1 MTQKNLLVIG
11 TMLFTVM
18 FLVLIIPSVSALGLA
33 GQKIGPIDY
42 KPGFSMTNH
51 YSIIGTDKPVE
62 VSVDGG
68 GVFQALSV
76 SEIINNE
83 FDLIINFPADQYVP
97 PGSYFIGLTVK
108 EVAPP
113 EEGISSQVAVSK
125 NIEVI
130 VYSYD
135 KDIQASLSAPNIN
148 QGKNITFNMGVQS
161 MGYPNIDE
169 VYARINILNSSR
181 NKVGMVETE
190 RKPLAG
196 LESLGF
202 SPSYDSHLFPSGNYY
217 GEALVFYDG
226 KYKTANT
233 TFLIGVMDLV
243 LHNYTSEL
251 YPGFNEFEMTVSNG
265 WGNGLRNVYAKLLM
279 NDAEIVQTPSIDLSP
294 WQQGL
299 LKAIVNI
306 EKEPGMYNATLQLH
320 FEGEQKEVPI
330 QLTVLALVQSP
341 APRAIEKE
349 LQIAKVFTFIPA
361 IISAVIIL
369 IVISIYLLRRK
380 RKTGN
385 EI

>member
-1 MTQKNLLVIG
+1 MNINVGIFAVV
-11 TMLFTVM
+11 LFLI
-18 FLVLIIPSVSALGLA
+18 FIIPSVSALGLA

-76 SEIINNE
+76 TELINNE
-83 FDLIINFPADQYVP
+83 FDLVINFPADQYVP

-148 QGKNITFNMGVQS
+148 QGRNITFQLGVQS

-181 NKVGMVETE
+181 NKVGMVETD
-190 RKPLAG
+190 RKTLPG
-196 LESLGF
+196 LGSLSF
-202 SPSYDSHLFPSGNYY
+202 TPFYDSHLFPSGNYY

-233 TFLIGVMDLV
+233 TFLIGIMDLI
-243 LHNYTSEL
+243 LHNYTYEL
-251 YPGFNEFEMTVSNG
+251 YPGFNEFEITISNG
-265 WGNGLRNVYAKLLM
+265 WGNGLQNVYAKLFI
-279 NDAEIVQTPSIDLSP
+279 DDQEIVQTPSIDLSP
-294 WQQGL
+294 WQQGS

-306 EKEPGMYNATLQLH
+306 EKEPGIYNATLQLY
-320 FEGEQKEVPI
+320 FEGEHKEVPI
-330 QLTVLALVQSP
+330 QLTVLAPLQPP
-341 APRAIEKE
+341 APREIEKE

-361 IISAVIIL
+361 VISTIIIL